1 MQEPTP
7 IPNPDCVEELPKL
20 KLSKPGNPEA
30 FTSFM
35 FLAFKDWLTCE
46 GFDPKIVIAQSALET
61 GWGRHTPGHNLF
73 GIKSYHEDH
82 MGTRKLVTTE
92 VVNDKEVHALAEFSS
107 PNSFNASVRAYI
119 HLIKHTRRY
128 RHIMELLKGLPNTA
142 ENAERYITAV
152 HDAGY
157 STDPKYVIKTMGC
170 YNRVSSIID
179 SMVN

>member
-1 MQEPTP
+1 MQETF
-7 IPNPDCVEELPKL
+7 IAVPNPDYVEDKSELKFT
-20 KLSKPGNPEA
+20 PGNPES

-35 FLAFKDWLTCE
+35 FLTFEDWLIRE

-82 MGTRKLVTTE
+82 MGSKKLVTTE
-92 VVNDKEVHALAEFSS
+92 VVNNKEVHALAEFSS
-107 PNSFNASVRAYI
+107 PNSFDASVRAYI
-119 HLIKHTRRY
+119 HLINHTRRY
-128 RHIMELLKGLPNTA
+128 RHIMELFKGLPTTA
-142 ENAERYITAV
+142 ENAEKYITAV

-157 STDPKYVIKTMGC
+157 STDPKYVIKAMGC
-170 YNRVSSIID
+170 YNRVSSIIN